1 MYVMYSVLRRREV
14 VRAYVGISDQWQE
27 VARIKDGHLHKTTD
41 VPIPPRVEK
50 VMWDVYSKRKR
61 AQNPVLVLYLPGPP
75 LWECT
80 QMLATGAPLNFRE
93 LLAPHAAAIQS
104 ET

>member
-1 MYVMYSVLRRREV
+1 MYVMYSVTRRGDV

-27 VARIKDGHLHKTTD
+27 VARIRDGRLEKSD

-50 VMWDVYSKRKR
+50 VMWDIYAKRKR
-61 AQNPVLVLYLPGPP
+61 AQNPVAVLYLRGPP
-75 LWECT
+75 LWEYT
-80 QMLATGAPLNFRE
+80 QVLATGAQLNFRE
-93 LLAPHAAAIQS
+93 LLAPHAAAIEN